1 MMLLTYFLQGAMNS
15 VIGSV
20 RGMGYSITAL
30 IMNVLG
36 TCVTRLLWVFVIF
49 PMPEF
54 NTFVGLSLMYPF
66 SWGASTILI
75 GAISVFAFIKLDK
88 MEKKVKLAEV
98 AKEEEAAL
106 SKA

>member
-30 IMNVLG
+30 IMNVIG
-36 TCVTRLLWVFVIF
+36 TCFTRLLWVFVIF
-49 PMPEF
+49 PLPEF

-88 MEKKVKLAEV
+88 LEKKVKLAEDEESKV
-98 AKEEEAAL
+98 AI
-106 SKA
+106 SGS